1 MKAVQPLR
9 VFVLA
14 AAALGVAFCIGALI
28 WWWRIPSVSRDG
40 METIGLAL
48 TGAFFVVLVLPTLLL
63 GLIGRWLHLAAL
75 LGIAVLVLAS
85 DTLWHWL
92 PWWD

>member
-14 AAALGVAFCIGALI
+14 AAALGVAFCIGVLI
-28 WWWRIPSVSRDG
+28 WWWRIPSVNRDG